1 MKHPGHDV
9 SVSIATKDFTCP
21 EFNVRVRNSAVH
33 CIIPGYP
40 TKRWFVTLELAPI
53 CESEE
58 KCTHYLVI
66 LPNNESQV
74 VTRPK
79 YWPSFVT
86 FFDHGPPVGE
96 DSWLDLDSTPRF
108 FCPPPGTGTVLPIHW
123 LIQLR
128 VYKATFVYNP
138 RPAVEKPLVGARTI
152 MAWRYG
158 KTAKRTYSI
167 DYTDE
172 ILYRF
177 EYRCP
182 VSIPDCPAWH
192 DIPKWFE
199 EEVGEDEWGRGSSA
213 NQIPHHESEKQQV
226 VDILYQMDEEVD
238 PPPAYYRGS
247 RPKNP
252 PRSDLRIRDLYHNLE
267 RNHTAWRKVRSP
279 LADSSNKSCSTD
291 LANMRGR
298 AARPMGSPRVRGRGP
313 RILPTGWEVRYTDTY
328 RVYFVNHNS
337 RSTTWQDPRIPVPTV
352 LEPIFEDDTFKA
364 GFRAFRNGGVI
375 PQRRLKS
382 LESSSLARVQRRL
395 RTALAY
401 LEADI
406 QTCWMEDRGVMVG
419 GRLDAYFDHWFPDPH
434 VEFVERAAPS
444 PYEEASTPLYRL
456 IRRHNITVETLNFF
470 LRGKG
475 EKDMSRVRPHKRPRF
490 GCIPKFFLRALPD
503 ILSLGGHV
511 WQRTLARY
519 PWTTSFARV

>member
-1 MKHPGHDV
+1 MKHPEHDV
-9 SVSIATKDFTCP
+9 SVSISTKEFTCP
-21 EFNVRVRNSAVH
+21 EFNVKVRNSAVH

-40 TKRWFVTLELAPI
+40 TKRWFVTLKLAPI

-74 VTRPK
+74 VARPK
-79 YWPSFVT
+79 WWPAFVT

-96 DSWLDLDSTPRF
+96 DSYLHLDSTPRF
-108 FCPPPGTGTVLPIHW
+108 FCPPPGADTILPIHW
-123 LIQLR
+123 MIQLR
-128 VYKATFVYNP
+128 IFRATMVYYP
-138 RPAVEKPLVGARTI
+138 RPAAERPLSGARTI

-158 KTAKRTYSI
+158 KITRRTYSI
-167 DYTDE
+167 DYSNE

-182 VSIPDCPAWH
+182 ASIRDCPAWN
-192 DIPKWFE
+192 DIPMWFE
-199 EEVGEDEWGRGSSA
+199 EGNDEWGRDSSA
-213 NQIPHHESEKQQV
+213 NQAPHHESEKQQV
-226 VDILYQMDEEVD
+226 VDISYQMDEEVD
-238 PPPAYYRGS
+238 PPPAYYRGP

-267 RNHTAWRKVRSP
+267 KNHIAWRKVRSP
-279 LADSSNKSCSTD
+279 LAGPADKRCSTD
-291 LANMRGR
+291 LRGR
-298 AARPMGSPRVRGRGP
+298 ATRPMVSPRLRARGTH
-313 RILPTGWEVRYTDTY
+313 ILPTGWEIRYTDTY
-328 RVYFVNHNS
+328 RIYFVNHNN
-337 RSTTWQDPRIPVPTV
+337 RYTTWQDPRIPTPKV
-352 LEPIFEDDTFKA
+352 LEPIFEDDTLTT
-364 GFRAFRNGGVI
+364 GFPAFNN

-434 VEFVERAAPS
+434 EFVERVAPS

-470 LRGKG
+470 LRR
-475 EKDMSRVRPHKRPRF
+475 EKDISRVRPHKRPRF